1 MIRAKLKRLVLTL
14 PMLAVFVY
22 FLVTRKEDPI
32 VLRVQEIVPPTT
44 AVMPTAGIFYH
55 SSSFSSNPACSERNC
70 FQYMTKSDVPHYR
83 YCTIQRSR
91 LPHYKRYTI
100 WSSWTKLRK
109 EPERSLCHFINGR
122 GRNPVALASFAGSGN
137 TWVRGLL
144 QEISGI
150 CTGAIYCDTTLR
162 KSGFPGESLRSG
174 ITLVVKTH
182 QTDPRWTGIKYDP
195 SAPFK
200 YFEILEDVPI
210 YSAAILIVRNPFD
223 ALVAEWNREMT
234 ENLSDNHINHVGIEY
249 FSKWFCVENY
259 LCHRPCM

>member
-1 MIRAKLKRLVLTL
+1 MTKMRAPLKILPSMI
-14 PMLAVFVY
+14 AVAIVIF
-22 FLVTRKEDPI
+22 FLVMRKEDPV
-32 VLRVQEIVPPTT
+32 VLQVRERAPAPTT

-55 SSSFSSNPACSERNC
+55 SGSFSSNPACSERNC
-70 FQYMTKSDVPHYR
+70 FQYMTKLDVPHYR
-83 YCTIQRSR
+83 YCTIRRSR
-91 LPHYKRYTI
+91 LT
-100 WSSWTKLRK
+100 K

-200 YFEILEDVPI
+200 YFQRLDHVPI

-234 ENLSDNHINHVGIEY
+234 VNFSDNHINHVGIEY
-249 FSKWFCVENY
+249 FSK
-259 LCHRPCM
+259 